1 MNRGLTDL
9 RNARVAT
16 PATATGTKTA
26 PEKGKSTFAYGAL
39 LLFTFLYYTRPEDLV
54 PGLSFIP
61 LEKIIGGIALI
72 ALIVTL
78 ASGGGGKRKFPL
90 EFKLLLLLFVHL
102 TISIPFAFWRG
113 GAMVTVFEKFSKAIV
128 VAFLVTLLV
137 DNFEQLRKLLWVQ
150 AASLALTTIASVL
163 IHHTAKGRLIGALG
177 GIFENPND
185 LAINISINWPF
196 CLGFLLAARGMV
208 RKAIWSIAV
217 LAMLLGVV
225 LTYSRS
231 GLLAMVVAVAI
242 CLWEFGVKGKRP
254 QLIGAAVLLAV
265 VGAGVVVATPHYL
278 TRVASLFEGNIEGSG
293 DRGSLAARR
302 AILID
307 SIEEAIHH
315 PIFGVGAGNFG
326 AATLTWRVTH
336 NTYTEFAAE
345 GGFPALFLYLAIMYL
360 AARNLRRTRLLPAYR
375 ENPEIRLFTQA
386 LWASLIA
393 YAIGSLF
400 ASFEYQLFP
409 YFMMS
414 YTSVMYRLASQNSL
428 QRTNETPRR
437 PTTRSNSWRRL
448 SGADSYG
455 KDRTKTLDW
464 SR

>member
-1 MNRGLTDL
+1 MSRELTEL
-9 RNARVAT
+9 RNARMAT
-16 PATATGTKTA
+16 PATATGAKTA
-26 PEKGKSTFAYGAL
+26 PKKVKSTFAYGAL
-39 LLFTFLYYTRPEDLV
+39 LVFTFLYYTRPEDLV

-72 ALIVTL
+72 ALVVTL
-78 ASGGGGKRKFPL
+78 ASGGVRRKFPL

-113 GAMVTVFEKFSKAIV
+113 GAMVTVFEKFSKAII

-137 DNFEQLRKLLWVQ
+137 ENFEQLRKLLWVQ

-217 LAMLLGVV
+217 LAMLLGVI

-231 GLLAMVVAVAI
+231 GLLAMVVAVMI

-254 QLIGAAVLLAV
+254 QLIGAAALLAV

-409 YFMMS
+409 YFMMA
-414 YTSVMYRLASQNSL
+414 YTSVIYRLASEDSL
-428 QRTNETPRR
+428 QRTNDTPRR
-437 PTTRSNSWRRL
+437 FTGQRNSWKRL
-448 SGADSYG
+448 SGADNYG